1 MYLSIDHVEGI
12 GPEYQKKLEY
22 AGVKTVSDFLAV
34 TQTKEQ
40 REELSHRCGIPLGHI
55 NKWASM
61 VDLSRVEGVGFQY
74 AELLTH
80 SGVNSVA
87 DLRKRNSEN
96 LYKIIQNKNSKG
108 KHFVGHVPS
117 PALLDK
123 FITNSRSLTNILLP

>member
-1 MYLSIDHVEGI
+1 MYLSIDHIEGV

-34 TQTKEQ
+34 TKNQTQ
-40 REELSHRCGIPLGHI
+40 RDELSHRCGIPVGHI

-61 VDLSRVEGVGFQY
+61 VDLSRVDGVGFQY

-80 SGVNSVA
+80 SGVTSVA

-96 LYKIIQNKNSKG
+96 LYEIIKNKNDGG
-108 KHFVGHVPS
+108 KHFTSQVPT
-117 PALLDK
+117 ADLLDK
-123 FITNSRSLTNILLP
+123 FISNSKSLTNILTP